1 MYYIFGTNE
10 KEQIMEK
17 RNLNISFYKAG
28 NGKATRVNIPMPW
41 LRKLG
46 ITEEEKAVELELD
59 EEKQVI
65 IIKKR

>member
-1 MYYIFGTNE
+1 
-10 KEQIMEK
+10 MEK

-28 NGKATRVNIPMPW
+28 NGKATRVNLPMPW

-46 ITEEEKAVELELD
+46 ITEEQKEVELELD

>member
-1 MYYIFGTNE
+1 
-10 KEQIMEK
+10 MEK

-46 ITEEEKAVELELD
+46 ITEEEEKAVELELD